1 MTEPDLTKQDVT
13 EPGATGR
20 DATEP
25 DVSEEAA
32 PAAAGRGGGLA
43 GAAVLIGVITVFARV
58 VGFSRSLVLSHTVGN
73 NCLSTAYF
81 TGNQVTNILFEVVAG
96 GALAS
101 LVVPVLAG
109 PAARGAPE
117 ARRIASALMTW
128 TVLILVPLSLIAALA
143 AHPVISLL
151 VGDHVPGC
159 SRDQVVDTGTRMLVV
174 FAPQILF
181 YGLAV
186 VMYGVLQAYRRF
198 LGPALAP
205 LVSSVIVIGAYLMF
219 LSTGAAYRQVAPADQ
234 WDLSAVTRSAE
245 LTLSVGTT
253 LGVVALVATVIFP
266 TARLRLRLRPALTFP
281 PGVAGRIRRLALAGL
296 ATLVAQQAAW
306 GIVIALANR
315 RGGGGALP
323 IYQYAWS
330 LFQLPYA
337 VLAVPL
343 ATSAF
348 PLLSA
353 RASEG
358 DDETFDRTAAGTTR
372 AIVLLSCAG
381 AAVLAAT
388 ALPVARVFLLH
399 TGGKVPPIDLARA
412 IVAFAPGLIG
422 YGLMAHVGRTLFAA
436 GKGRHSAAAQVTGW
450 IAVIAAEVAL
460 VSAAGRHD
468 AVAALGLG
476 NSIGMT
482 VAGVLLLVMLAR
494 VRGRGALQ
502 GVVRAVV
509 TGLAG
514 AAAGYAAGAGVVAAF
529 GSTGTVGSL
538 AVGVLAALAAAAAF
552 AAVAF
557 LGDPG
562 DLRGLMRRR
571 L

>member
-1 MTEPDLTKQDVT
+1 MTAPDVT
-13 EPGATGR
+13 E
-20 DATEP
+20 
-25 DVSEEAA
+25 EAGETTV
-32 PAAAGRGGGLA
+32 GRGRGLA
-43 GAAVLIGVITVFARV
+43 GAAVLIGVITIFARI

-73 NCLSTAYF
+73 DCLATAYF
-81 TGNQVTNILFEVVAG
+81 TGNQVTNIVFEVVAG

-101 LVVPVLAG
+101 LVIPVLAG
-109 PAARGAPE
+109 PAARRAPE
-117 ARRIASALMTW
+117 AGRIASALMTW
-128 TVLILVPLSLIAALA
+128 TVLILLPLTLIAAAA
-143 AHPVISLL
+143 AHPLMADVL
-151 VGDHVPGC
+151 VRGPVPGC
-159 SRDQVVDTGTRMLVV
+159 SRDQVIDAGTRMLVA

-186 VMYGVLQAYRRF
+186 VLYGVLQAHRRF

-205 LVSSVIVIGAYLMF
+205 LVSSLVVIGAYLAF
-219 LSTGAAYRQVAPADQ
+219 LSTGAAYRQAANQ
-234 WDLSAVTRSAE
+234 HDLSTVTRGAE

-253 LGVVALVATVIFP
+253 LGVVALVVTVVGP
-266 TARLRLRLRPALTFP
+266 AARLRLGLLRPTLRFP
-281 PGVAGRIRRLALAGL
+281 PGVAARIRRLALAGL

-306 GIVIALANR
+306 GIVIILANARGGSGALAV
-315 RGGGGALP
+315 
-323 IYQYAWS
+323 YQYAWA

-348 PLLSA
+348 PVLSA
-353 RASEG
+353 RASDGDQEG
-358 DDETFDRTAAGTTR
+358 FDRTAASTTR

-388 ALPVARVFLLH
+388 ALPVARVFLLG
-399 TGGKVPPIDLARA
+399 TKGGVPPSDLARA

-422 YGLMAHVGRTLFAA
+422 YGLMAHIGRVLFAA
-436 GKGRHSAAAQVTGW
+436 GKGRASAVAQVTGW
-450 IAVIAAEVAL
+450 IAVIAAEIAL
-460 VSAAGRHD
+460 VEAAGRRD

-482 VAGVLLLVMLAR
+482 LAGVLLLITVAR
-494 VRGRGALQ
+494 TRGRTAFRGM
-502 GVVRAVV
+502 GRAVA

-529 GSTGTVGSL
+529 GATGLAASVG
-538 AVGVLAALAAAAAF
+538 VGVLAALAAGAVF
-552 AAVAF
+552 ATVAYA
-557 LGDPG
+557 GDRD
-562 DLRGLMRRR
+562 DLRGLIGRR

>member
-1 MTEPDLTKQDVT
+1 MTRPDVT
-13 EPGATGR
+13 EEAEPAT
-20 DATEP
+20 
-25 DVSEEAA
+25 
-32 PAAAGRGGGLA
+32 AGRGAGIA

-73 NCLSTAYF
+73 DCLATAYF

-96 GALAS
+96 GALAG

-128 TVLILVPLSLIAALA
+128 TVLILVPLSLVAALA
-143 AHPVISLL
+143 ARPVITML
-151 VGDHVPGC
+151 VGDQVPGC
-159 SRDQVVDTGTRMLVV
+159 SREQVVDAGTRMLVV

-186 VMYGVLQAYRRF
+186 VMYGVLQAHRRF

-205 LVSSVIVIGAYLMF
+205 LVSSLVVIGAYLMF
-219 LSTGAAYRQVAPADQ
+219 LSTGAAYRQAANQ
-234 WDLSAVTRSAE
+234 HDLSTVTRTAE

-253 LGVVALVATVIFP
+253 LGVVALVATVVGP
-266 TARLRLRLRPALTFP
+266 AARLRLRLRPALTFP
-281 PGVAGRIRRLALAGL
+281 PGVAVRIRRLALAGL

-306 GIVIALANR
+306 GVVILLANR
-315 RGGGGALP
+315 KGGGGALP
-323 IYQYAWS
+323 VYQYAWA

-343 ATSAF
+343 ATTAF

-358 DDETFDRTAAGTTR
+358 DHEAFDRTAARTTR

-388 ALPVARVFLLH
+388 ALPVARVFLL
-399 TGGKVPPIDLARA
+399 GAKGQVPPIDLARA
-412 IVAFAPGLIG
+412 IVAFAPGLLG

-436 GKGRHSAAAQVTGW
+436 GKGRASAAAQVTGW
-450 IAVIAAEVAL
+450 AAVIAAEVAL
-460 VSAAGRHD
+460 VLAAGRRD

-482 VAGVLLLVMLAR
+482 VAGALLLLMLAR
-494 VRGRGALQ
+494 TRGRAALR
-502 GVVRAVV
+502 GVGRAAA

-514 AAAGYAAGAGVVAAF
+514 AAAGYAAGAGVVAVF
-529 GSTGTVGSL
+529 GATGLAASL
-538 AVGVLAALAAAAAF
+538 GVGVLAATA

-557 LGDPG
+557 AVVAYLGDPD
-562 DLRGLMRRR
+562 DLRGLIRRR

>member
-1 MTEPDLTKQDVT
+1 MTAPDVT
-13 EPGATGR
+13 Q
-20 DATEP
+20 
-25 DVSEEAA
+25 EAGETTV
-32 PAAAGRGGGLA
+32 GRGRGLA
-43 GAAVLIGVITVFARV
+43 GAAVLIGVTTIIARV
-58 VGFSRSLVLSHTVGN
+58 VGFSRSIVLSHTIGN
-73 NCLSTAYF
+73 DCLATAYF

-109 PAARGAPE
+109 PAARRAPE

-143 AHPVISLL
+143 ARPVITML
-151 VGDHVPGC
+151 VGGQVPGC
-159 SRDQVVDTGTRMLVV
+159 SRTQVIDAGTQMLVV

-186 VMYGVLQAYRRF
+186 VMYGVLQAHRRF

-205 LVSSVIVIGAYLMF
+205 LLSSLVVIGAYLLF
-219 LSTGAAYRQVAPADQ
+219 LTTGAAYRQAPNQ
-234 WDLSAVTRSAE
+234 HDLSTVTRSAE

-253 LGVVALVATVIFP
+253 LGVVALVLTVAWP
-266 TARLRLRLRPALTFP
+266 AARLRLRLRPTLRFP

-306 GIVIALANR
+306 GAVIVLANR

-323 IYQYAWS
+323 VYQYAWA

-353 RASEG
+353 RASDG
-358 DDETFDRTAAGTTR
+358 DDAAFHRTAASTTR
-372 AIVLLSCAG
+372 AIVLLSFAG

-388 ALPVARVFLLH
+388 ALPVARVFLLG
-399 TGGKVPPIDLARA
+399 TKGQVPPIGLARA

-422 YGLMAHVGRTLFAA
+422 YGLMAHVGRTLYAA
-436 GKGRHSAAAQVTGW
+436 GKGRASAAAQVTGW
-450 IAVIAAEVAL
+450 GAVIAAEVAL
-460 VSAAGRHD
+460 VLAAGRRD

-476 NSIGMT
+476 NSVGMT
-482 VAGVLLLVMLAR
+482 VAGVLLLLMLAR
-494 VRGRGALQ
+494 IRGRTALR
-502 GVVRAVV
+502 GVGRAVV

-529 GSTGTVGSL
+529 GATGLAASL
-538 AVGVLAALAAAAAF
+538 GVGVLAALAAS
-552 AAVAF
+552 VAF
-557 LGDPG
+557 GAIAYLGDR
-562 DLRGLMRRR
+562 DDVRSVIRRR

>member
-1 MTEPDLTKQDVT
+1 MTEPDVTKPDV
-13 EPGATGR
+13 TGR
-20 DATEP
+20 DGAGPGGTEG
-25 DVSEEAA
+25 AG
-32 PAAAGRGGGLA
+32 PAAAGRGAGLA

-58 VGFSRSLVLSHTVGN
+58 VGFSRSLVLSHTVGS

-96 GALAS
+96 GALAG

-109 PAARGAPE
+109 PAARRAPE

-128 TVLILVPLSLIAALA
+128 TVLILVPLTLLAALA
-143 AHPVISLL
+143 ARPVISVL

-159 SRDQVVDTGTRMLVV
+159 SRDQVVDAGTRMLVV

-186 VMYGVLQAYRRF
+186 VMYGVLQAHRRF

-205 LVSSVIVIGAYLMF
+205 LVSSLVVIGAYLMF
-219 LSTGAAYRQVAPADQ
+219 LSTGAAYRQVADQ
-234 WDLSAVTRSAE
+234 HDLSTVTRSAE

-253 LGVVALVATVIFP
+253 LGVVALVATVVGP

-281 PGVAGRIRRLALAGL
+281 PGVAVRIRRLALAGL

-323 IYQYAWS
+323 VYQYAWS

-358 DDETFDRTAAGTTR
+358 DDETFDRTAASTTR
-372 AIVLLSCAG
+372 AILLLSCAG

-399 TGGKVPPIDLARA
+399 TKGQVPPIDLARA
-412 IVAFAPGLIG
+412 IVAFAPGLVG

-436 GKGRHSAAAQVTGW
+436 GKGRASAAAQVTGW
-450 IAVIAAEVAL
+450 VAVIAAEVTL
-460 VSAAGRHD
+460 VLAAGRRD

-482 VAGVLLLVMLAR
+482 VAGVLLLLMLAR
-494 VRGRGALQ
+494 TRGGGALR
-502 GVVRAVV
+502 GVGRAAV

-514 AAAGYAAGAGVVAAF
+514 AVAGYAAGAGVVAAF
-529 GSTGTVGSL
+529 GPTGTAGSL
-538 AVGVLAALAAAAAF
+538 GVGVLAAPAAAVAF